1 MVSLLSIIAMFVTLI
16 ICMVVPVL
24 AVIIYSVKNK
34 RKGVWLAWFI
44 GAAGFFVM
52 QIIIRT
58 PILSVL
64 SLNEGFVEFAN
75 KHYIAYVAILAFTA
89 ALFELIAR
97 VAGASILKK
106 KRSYEVAFGAG
117 LGHGG
122 IEAIVIVGMTYINN
136 LLYSAMINTGAFDTM
151 VESTAQMGVD
161 ENTLKAL
168 WEVKTALIETSAG
181 SFLLA
186 GYERILTMI
195 LHVAMTVLV
204 FYFVNK
210 KKSFLGILL
219 CLLIHTAIDFVPGF
233 VQGFIYGADVYGKW
247 GDKISVETAY
257 VIIYGFLT
265 VMAVVG
271 IIIMVSIKKKWKK
284 A

>member
-16 ICMVVPVL
+16 ICMIVPIL

-34 RKGVWLAWFI
+34 RKGVWLAWFV

-58 PILSVL
+58 PILSLL

-75 KHYIAYVAILAFTA
+75 KNYILYVAILAFTA

-97 VAGASILKK
+97 VVGARILKK
-106 KRSYEVAFGAG
+106 KQCYEVAVGAG

-122 IEAIVIVGMTYINN
+122 IEAIVLIGMTYINN
-136 LLYSAMINTGAFDTM
+136 LLYSVMINTGTFDAM
-151 VESTAQMGVD
+151 IESTAQMGID
-161 ENTLKAL
+161 EATLQAL
-168 WEVKTALIETSAG
+168 WDVKDALIETNASM
-181 SFLLA
+181 FLLA

-195 LHVAMTVLV
+195 LHVAMTVFV
-204 FYFVNK
+204 FYFINK
-210 KKSFLGILL
+210 KKSFLGIIL
-219 CLLIHTAIDFVPGF
+219 CLFMHTVIDFVPGF
-233 VQGFIYGADVYGKW
+233 VQGASVYGYLGKTFT
-247 GDKISVETAY
+247 IEIAY
-257 VIIYGFLT
+257 VIIYAFLT

-271 IIIMVSIKKKWKK
+271 IIIMASIKKKWKN
-284 A
+284 

>member
-1 MVSLLSIIAMFVTLI
+1 MVSLLSIVSMFITLI
-16 ICMVVPVL
+16 ISMIVPVL

-52 QIIIRT
+52 QIVIRT
-58 PILSVL
+58 PILSLL
-64 SLNEGFVEFAN
+64 SLNEGFIEFAN
-75 KHYIAYVAILAFTA
+75 NYYIVYVAILAFTA
-89 ALFELIAR
+89 ALFEVVAR
-97 VAGASILKK
+97 VVGARILKK
-106 KRSYEVAFGAG
+106 KRCYEVAVGAG